1 MNLSQEEL
9 NILSDLTNDTFGYSS
24 TEDLYGEDRL
34 GGYYPIKQNTSST
47 TVIKYEF
54 QGDTL
59 IVKCIAVI
67 NLGMIGQ
74 QHQQIAAAENELNQR
89 IKNAVSELK
98 KRFKKQSGKTLKA
111 NIIKGS
117 ENTSISDINP
127 YAETRRSYVQRSIA
141 YKLG

>member
-1 MNLSQEEL
+1 MSLSNEEFNLL
-9 NILSDLTNDTFGYSS
+9 ADLTNDTFGYGS
-24 TEDLYGEDRL
+24 TEDQYGDDSL

-47 TVIKYEF
+47 TVTKFEF

-59 IVKCIAVI
+59 IVKCLAVV

-74 QHQQIAAAENELNQR
+74 QHQQIASAENELNQR

-98 KRFKKQSGKTLKA
+98 KKFKKQSGKALK
-111 NIIKGS
+111 IKIVKGS